1 MYKAI
6 INFTDLQDNGR
17 AYKAGDVYPREGYT
31 PTNKRIE
38 ELAGTA
44 NKLSK
49 PVIEYIEDEPE
60 DEPENVQDELT
71 EELPKR
77 KKRKLK
83 DDE

>member
-44 NKLSK
+44 NRLSK

-60 DEPENVQDELT
+60 TVQDELA

>member
-38 ELAGTA
+38 ELSGTA
-44 NKLSK
+44 NKLSQ

-60 DEPENVQDELT
+60 TVQDELA